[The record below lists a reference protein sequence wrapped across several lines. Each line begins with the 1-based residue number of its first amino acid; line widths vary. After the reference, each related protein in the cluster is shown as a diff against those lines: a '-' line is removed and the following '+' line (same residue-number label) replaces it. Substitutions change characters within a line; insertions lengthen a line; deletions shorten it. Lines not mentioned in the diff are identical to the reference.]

1 MTRTEVRRRQRR
13 ARKLRRLK
21 QAGALT
27 VLCTI
32 EALIAAVP
40 TAVAAAIILPMAY
53 AQRGYGA
60 VGGECLLLLLIFCAA
75 YSFAHNRICDWIFG
89 EVKSR

>member
-1 MTRTEVRRRQRR
+1 MTRTETRRERRR

-21 QAGALT
+21 QAGALAVLFT
-27 VLCTI
+27 V
-32 EALIAAVP
+32 EVLIAAVP
-40 TAVAAAIILPMAY
+40 TAVTAAIILPMAY

-60 VGGECLLLLLIFCAA
+60 VGGECLLLLLIFCTA
-75 YSFAHNRICDWIFG
+75 YSLAHSRICDWIFG